1 MFHIQVR
8 ALGAA
13 FDGCAEYIERERLD
27 GAVLAN
33 ATDDE
38 LTEIVACMSM
48 GSLSVV
54 QRIKLRTALKNC
66 VDDIEVSAIS
76 S

>member
-27 GAVLAN
+27 VAVLAN

-38 LTEIVACMSM
+38 LTEIVACM

-54 QRIKLRTALKNC
+54 QRIKLRTALKKC
-66 VDDIEVSAIS
+66 VDDIEVSAMS
-76 S
+76 P